1 MSQSDTPNYLN
12 RRNFLGNSVAA
23 GLAGLALVETVG
35 ASPGSSRFK
44 NLTPL
49 KPAPIFVLGPVE
61 PPPLGALVYN
71 KAAYGPRPGD
81 VEAFNALPG
90 ISPEE
95 KLSAWLDEQLNPHP
109 DLDQDPDIHARLMV
123 LESSGNAEDM
133 AAYDTIDKTP
143 EELWVDHARSDDYS
157 TRMRPVW
164 QMERLTLL
172 RAAYSKWQLR
182 EVLYDFWFNHF
193 NVYGREFPTY
203 GMMPQYDRVLR
214 EHIFGNFGDMLRA
227 NARTASMLYYLD
239 NYANTW
245 PNPNENYAREVLEL
259 HTLGAVKNYY
269 GAVDP
274 ASLDA
279 VHGLNEKGQRR
290 GYTEID
296 VFELAKALTG
306 WGVLDGS
313 NDGADTGAFVFR
325 SNKHYNATPE
335 APIHVMDV
343 QLTATSGEADVTDI
357 LDYLAGHFGT
367 AQYIAWKLC
376 TRLIGDNPDQGLI
389 DSTAEVFW
397 SQQNAPDQL
406 QQVYRH
412 VIESAAFA
420 NTWGNKVARPVE
432 TVVRAWRA
440 TGVDLTIRIDHNDSN
455 SIWGRL
461 DDTSHYPFG
470 YSPPT
475 GYPDERAFWQ
485 GSGPLIMSWRTVTY
499 MLRIDRIVNQAAQTN
514 AHFTNPD
521 DRTANNIVYWW
532 INRALGH
539 DLPAAVS
546 DRIIQY
552 VTDILASINASFP
565 GDYANEPLKTF
576 MDTDTLF
583 NMDGTAKN
591 NTYQRIIRGLIGL
604 ILMTPQAMRR

>member
-1 MSQSDTPNYLN
+1 LN
-12 RRNFLGNSVAA
+12 RRNFLGSHVAL
-23 GLAGLALVETVG
+23 GLAGLAVAGVAG
-35 ASPGSSRFK
+35 ANSSSARFN
-44 NLTPL
+44 NLKPL
-49 KPAPIFVLGPVE
+49 KPAPVFTLASVV

-71 KAAYGPRPGD
+71 RAAYGPRPGD
-81 VEAFNALPG
+81 VESFNALTG
-90 ISPEE
+90 ITPAE
-95 KLSAWLDEQLNPHP
+95 KLSTWLDEQLNP
-109 DLDQDPDIHARLMV
+109 DPDPVNDPEIHARL
-123 LESSGNAEDM
+123 ESLAVSAEPGDQ
-133 AAYDTIDKTP
+133 AAYDTLDKTP
-143 EELWVDHARSDDYS
+143 EQLWVDHARSDTYNI
-157 TRMRPVW
+157 RMRPVW

-193 NVYGREFPTY
+193 NIFGREFPTY
-203 GMMPQYDRVLR
+203 GMMPNYDAVLR

-274 ASLDA
+274 ASLDEDY
-279 VHGLNEKGQRR
+279 GLNEKGQRR

-306 WGVLDGS
+306 WGVSDGS
-313 NDGADTGAFVFR
+313 NSSLDTGEFLFR
-325 SNKHYNATPE
+325 TTKHFNATPQD
-335 APIHVMDV
+335 PIRVMDV
-343 QLTATSGEADVTDI
+343 ELAATAGEADVTDI

-376 TRLIGDNPDQGLI
+376 TRMIGDDPDQGI
-389 DSTAEVFW
+389 VDSTAELFW
-397 SQQNAPDQL
+397 NQRNAPDQL
-406 QQVYRH
+406 KQVCRH
-412 VIESAAFA
+412 VIESADFA
-420 NTWGNKVARPVE
+420 DTWGSKVARPVE
-432 TVVRAWRA
+432 TVMRAWRA
-440 TGVDLTIRIDHNDSN
+440 SGVDLTFRIDDSESN
-455 SIWGRL
+455 NIWNRL

-475 GYPDERAFWQ
+475 GYPDEREFWQ
-485 GSGPLIMSWRTVTY
+485 GSGPLIMSWRTVTF
-499 MLRIDRIVNQAAQTN
+499 MLKRDQIVNQAEQTN
-514 AHFTNPD
+514 AHFTNAA
-521 DRTANNIVYWW
+521 DRTASNIVYWW
-532 INRALGH
+532 ITRALGY

-552 VTDILASINASFP
+552 VTDILAGLKPAFV
-565 GDYANEPLKTF
+565 GDLANEPFATF
-576 MDTDTLF
+576 GIDTDTVF
-583 NMDGTAKN
+583 NIDGSAKN
-591 NTYQRIIRGLIGL
+591 STYQRIIRGIVGL